1 MNDYHLTENFN
12 FNYKYTLTSERCGNE
27 IGLFPKA
34 NLDELKGFVPP
45 TERIQN
51 IPLKRFCEILSINTD
66 DNFHTENIVLLDF
79 RYGDEFHRKLSILII
94 KYHEID
100 KCMKNGNIRDSLF
113 EDLREIIQKKFG
125 SEEFTRITD
134 SL

>member
-12 FNYKYTLTSERCGNE
+12 FNYKYTLTSERCGNV

-34 NLDELKGFVPP
+34 NLSVKIKNLDELK
-45 TERIQN
+45 RIQN

-66 DNFHTENIVLLDF
+66 DNFHTENIVLLAF

-125 SEEFTRITD
+125 SEEFTRIID

>member
-1 MNDYHLTENFN
+1 MD
-12 FNYKYTLTSERCGNE
+12 YKYILTSERCGNV

-34 NLDELKGFVPP
+34 NFEQVCS
-45 TERIQN
+45 TERIKN
-51 IPLKRFCEILSINTD
+51 LPLKRFCEILSINTD
-66 DNFHTENIVLLDF
+66 DNFHTENIVLLAF
-79 RYGDEFHRKLSILII
+79 RYGDEFHRKLSILIME
-94 KYHEID
+94 YHEID

-125 SEEFTRITD
+125 SEEFTRIID